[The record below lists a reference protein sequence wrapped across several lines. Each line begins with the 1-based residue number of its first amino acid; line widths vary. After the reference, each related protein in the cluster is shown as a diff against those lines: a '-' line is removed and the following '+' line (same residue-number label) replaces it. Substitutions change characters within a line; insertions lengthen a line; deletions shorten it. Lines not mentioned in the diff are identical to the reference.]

1 MATDNDFVPVHST
14 HSTPVVCGAG
24 AAIGAGFGK
33 GVVAAIMGVVAGASC

>member
-14 HSTPVVCGAG
+14 HSTPVVCG